1 MLILDGYNLPKY
13 EFQSIT
19 AEGGATIVNDN
30 NEKLT
35 ASYNEEVGQN
45 ISLNDNNNL
54 KAFPSDIDISTSRQ
68 QPLLKEIPDVYKVPL
83 TMEKEFTAIRG
94 AFGTMCAEITKLLL
108 KHGVSLGNM
117 KRFCRFT
124 FNKPASHHMINECQ
138 TIEDVI
144 VFVSNKCTLINIT
157 YLEELI
163 KYCQIDADAYLLK
176 YQVVIDK
183 FKKKIKEKFP
193 FNQSLLPN
201 GSSPPLS
208 DVTIT
213 FKMTWDPKDR
223 ISLDDITALLTDAF
237 EELCTSVNVLEVKPS
252 NSVDIICS
260 FSSELTGLLI
270 YHAVKNLKIL
280 KKKGLLELTIGYCT
294 IWKRSDEVE

>member
-1 MLILDGYNLPKY
+1 LPKY

-54 KAFPSDIDISTSRQ
+54 KAFPSDIDMSTLTSCS
-68 QPLLKEIPDVYKVPL
+68 EIVSDVYKVSRS
-83 TMEKEFTAIRG
+83 MENEFTAIRA
-94 AFGTMCAEITKLLL
+94 AFGTMCARIRELLM
-108 KHGVSLGNM
+108 KYEVSLDNL
-117 KRFCRFT
+117 KAFCRFT
-124 FNKPASHHMINECQ
+124 FNLSSHQMINECQ
-138 TIEDVI
+138 TLEDVMAFI
-144 VFVSNKCTLINIT
+144 SNKCTLINIT
-157 YLEELI
+157 FLEGLVE
-163 KYCQIDADAYLLK
+163 YCEIENAAVHILK
-176 YQVVIDK
+176 YK
-183 FKKKIKEKFP
+183 ESLKSFKQKIRMQFP
-193 FNQSLLPN
+193 LHQSLLPR
-201 GSSPPLS
+201 GSPPPLIGE
-208 DVTIT
+208 TIT